1 MVAKNSKMNEQLDP
15 NQQRYRL
22 TMAIPTETVEA
33 LQRFC
38 ISLVQAIHSILPPTL
53 AILDDAR
60 KRLGFDLEELK
71 ALAVAE
77 KDAIDRGLLDHRTWD
92 RQDLELIVSSLA
104 FPVGTI
110 NARIRS
116 KVLPLFDV
124 DKLES
129 RILTLAL
136 LSGLE
141 TVRAITDEFVPEY
154 VDEESPEP
162 DASDEIPGDW
172 RTVEEAIEIVFGVK

>member
-1 MVAKNSKMNEQLDP
+1 MNQPSDP
-15 NQQRYRL
+15 SQQRYRL
-22 TMAIPTETVEA
+22 TMSIPAETVDA
-33 LQRFC
+33 LEKFC

-53 AILDDAR
+53 VILAAAR
-60 KRLGFDLEELK
+60 NQLGFDLEELK

-92 RQDLELIVSSLA
+92 RQDLESIVSSLA
-104 FPVGTI
+104 FPVGTL

-116 KVLPLFDV
+116 KVVPLFDA

-129 RILTLAL
+129 RILALAL
-136 LSGLE
+136 LTGLE
-141 TVRAITDEFVPEY
+141 TVRAITDEFVP
-154 VDEESPEP
+154 DIDAEESPEP

-172 RTVEEAIEIVFGVK
+172 RTVEEAIEIVFGIK

>member
-1 MVAKNSKMNEQLDP
+1 MNKPSDSD
-15 NQQRYRL
+15 QQRYRL
-22 TMAIPTETVEA
+22 TMAIPAETVEA
-33 LQRFC
+33 LQKFC

-77 KDAIDRGLLDHRTWD
+77 KDAINRGLLDNRTWN
-92 RQDLELIVSSLA
+92 RQDLESIVSSLA
-104 FPVGTI
+104 FSVGTI

-116 KVLPLFDV
+116 KVLPLFDP

-141 TVRAITDEFVPEY
+141 TVRAITDEFVPE
-154 VDEESPEP
+154 DIEESPEP
-162 DASDEIPGDW
+162 DASEEIPGDW
-172 RTVEEAIEIVFGVK
+172 RTVEEAIEIVFGIK